1 MTNSTA
7 VLLTAQNR
15 VKKRF
20 QEMTLAL
27 SLIRLQHPKKA
38 AMSPIAD
45 MAFFSFVKKVGSA
58 IVEDYTQ
65 TCERRN
71 REIEN
76 AYIRAQRLPDDRLI
90 YCFRTSGGA
99 EKIGYARELEHRDYL
114 YLDSNGVYQAT
125 YKYKNFRY

>member
-1 MTNSTA
+1 MKPCLTLRAGKSMTNSTA

-45 MAFFSFVKKVGSA
+45 MAFFRS
-58 IVEDYTQ
+58 
-65 TCERRN
+65 
-71 REIEN
+71 
-76 AYIRAQRLPDDRLI
+76 
-90 YCFRTSGGA
+90 
-99 EKIGYARELEHRDYL
+99 
-114 YLDSNGVYQAT
+114 
-125 YKYKNFRY
+125 

>member
-1 MTNSTA
+1 MINSTA

-45 MAFFSFVKKVGSA
+45 MAFFRS
-58 IVEDYTQ
+58 
-65 TCERRN
+65 
-71 REIEN
+71 
-76 AYIRAQRLPDDRLI
+76 
-90 YCFRTSGGA
+90 
-99 EKIGYARELEHRDYL
+99 
-114 YLDSNGVYQAT
+114 
-125 YKYKNFRY
+125 

>member
-38 AMSPIAD
+38 AMSPTAD
-45 MAFFSFVKKVGSA
+45 MAFFRS
-58 IVEDYTQ
+58 
-65 TCERRN
+65 
-71 REIEN
+71 
-76 AYIRAQRLPDDRLI
+76 
-90 YCFRTSGGA
+90 
-99 EKIGYARELEHRDYL
+99 
-114 YLDSNGVYQAT
+114 
-125 YKYKNFRY
+125 